1 MRGTVDRLLKAAVVV
16 GVPLNALF
24 ARKELEG
31 GAIAPAPSIQSN
43 GRDAD
48 PFFLD
53 EEKILWD
60 WPDVTGRAIEEF
72 R

>member
-1 MRGTVDRLLKAAVVV
+1 VV

-24 ARKELEG
+24 ARKEHVG
-31 GAIAPAPSIQSN
+31 GATAPITSKQSN
-43 GRDAD
+43 GSDAD
-48 PFFLD
+48 SFFLD

-60 WPDVTGRAIEEF
+60 WPDLSGRAIEEF